1 MPWTY
6 NVIDYA
12 GTKIGSLY
20 GVLTYIS
27 EYRSVSNTQL
37 EDIKGLKARYETQRY
52 VTPDDLK
59 MVFEIVGGTKELKKK
74 KTVSKKKPNKR
85 ASK

>member
-6 NVIDYA
+6 NAIDYE

-27 EYRSVSNTQL
+27 EYRSVSSTQL
-37 EDIKGLKARYETQRY
+37 EDIRGLKARYATHRY

-59 MVFEIVGGTKELKKK
+59 MVFEIVANTKELKKK
-74 KTVSKKKPNKR
+74 KSNKKVSK
-85 ASK
+85 

>member
-6 NVIDYA
+6 NAIDYE

-27 EYRSVSNTQL
+27 EYRSITNAQL
-37 EDIKGLKARYETQRY
+37 EDIRGLKARYEKQCY

-59 MVFEIVGGTKELKKK
+59 MVFKIVGGTKELKKK
-74 KTVSKKKPNKR
+74 KAVSKKKPNKKVR
-85 ASK
+85 E

>member
-6 NVIDYA
+6 NAIDYE

-37 EDIKGLKARYETQRY
+37 EDIRGLKARYATQRY

-74 KTVSKKKPNKR
+74 KSASKKKPNKKV
-85 ASK
+85 SK